1 MANGD
6 ISNQLVG
13 VGDGLERFLDA
24 LDNAS
29 YKLGSNA
36 ALQATQARAAQKMKD
51 QDIRIK
57 KKLDK
62 IEADH
67 AKQIKMMQPVYKK
80 LWTGIKDEV
89 KQRSLLNKGMKDMT
103 KSMTIFAKKAIG
115 GLGKGIMAIGKAGV
129 LGGMVAAVKLITDG
143 LFRGDAAMAKLSK
156 TTGMTRKALQGVKDA
171 S

>member
-1 MANGD
+1 M
-6 ISNQLVG
+6 
-13 VGDGLERFLDA
+13 
-24 LDNAS
+24 
-29 YKLGSNA
+29 GSNA

-89 KQRSLLNKGMKDMT
+89 KQRS
-103 KSMTIFAKKAIG
+103 
-115 GLGKGIMAIGKAGV
+115 
-129 LGGMVAAVKLITDG
+129 
-143 LFRGDAAMAKLSK
+143 
-156 TTGMTRKALQGVKDA
+156 
-171 S
+171 